1 MKVLL
6 KNVPIRFLL
15 SLVFSLAIFGYYTNL
30 GYGIKTNAYFTY
42 NQRSRF
48 KVEDLVR
55 YVDPFIGT
63 GGNGHTFPGPSAPF
77 GKVQPGPDNGA
88 DGWSWTS
95 GYHYSSDSI
104 FGFSNTHLSGTGIAD
119 LMDVTMMPLCLSHNE
134 MGDTGFKEY
143 LQDLLVVEAS
153 ITTPQLRKQ
162 YPKKFDKESLRKLL
176 ASNFSHHQETASP
189 GYYSVQLKKHGIL
202 VELTAGSD
210 VGMHRY
216 SLSQNHLCDEHIV
229 AVDLSTIHYRS
240 GVSRNADMQVG
251 RKTADDTSH
260 HHSITGHRVTNA
272 WARNRSL
279 YFHIEFSKPIVDYY
293 ILNNTNSSLD
303 WKQCTGSG
311 CHVAFL
317 KFNDIDGL
325 QARIGMSSVGP
336 QGASKALEKSHSA
349 FGFDFDT
356 MKASTESLWQET
368 LSKIRVF
375 GGSSSV
381 RKIFYTAMYHAFLA
395 PTVHSDAD
403 GSFRGPDRATHSAK
417 QHIYYS
423 TLSIW
428 DTFRAQYAFLTI
440 LDRQVSHDIA
450 MTMIEHASLF
460 RNQLPIWALAGIE
473 TLTMPGYHAV
483 SFLAEA
489 IKKGILEH
497 KHLDKILVA
506 ADKTAQRFSTLSP
519 RVHIDRYGYVPSDA
533 AHESVTKTLEFAF
546 YDWCIAE
553 MAKAAGKVE
562 LESYYKN
569 RSRYYR
575 NVFDAETG
583 FMRPRQ
589 KSGAFLQDFDPSYSE
604 HGTGHFTEATAWQ
617 YLWFV
622 PHDVDGLVELLGG
635 RKKTEE
641 KLDEFFFPSQNASIH
656 GNKSSVDISGIL
668 GHYAHGNEPGH
679 HTAYLYN
686 LIGSPKKTQ
695 YLTRRLLHTMY
706 HPHADGIIGND
717 DCGQM
722 SAWFVLSSIGL
733 YPVNPADGI
742 YQITSPLFERT
753 EIEIPPT
760 SANNNTKDSVFV
772 IEAPGAESHEYMYIT
787 KAVLY
792 GSEGNQKRTIFS
804 KTTDKLEITHD
815 EIMAGG
821 SLQLTLTSMSSTPFS
836 HD

>member
-1 MKVLL
+1 MKGLF
-6 KNVPIRFLL
+6 KRESIHRFLL
-15 SLVFSLAIFGYYTNL
+15 SLIFSLAIFGYCTDL
-30 GYGIKTNAYFTY
+30 YGITTKVYFQHSQH
-42 NQRSRF
+42 NRF

-88 DGWSWTS
+88 DGWRWTS
-95 GYHYSSDSI
+95 GYHYSSGSI

-119 LMDVTMMPLCLSHNE
+119 LMDVTMMPLCLNHDE
-134 MGDTGFKEY
+134 MGEKGFQEY
-143 LQDLLVVEAS
+143 LQDLLVVESS
-153 ITTPQLRKQ
+153 IATPQLREK

-176 ASNFSHHQETASP
+176 TSNFSHHQETASP

-202 VELTAGSD
+202 VELTAGID

-216 SLSQNHLCDEHIV
+216 SLSKNHFCDENIV

-240 GVSRNADMQVG
+240 GVSRNADIQVG
-251 RKTADDTSH
+251 RKAEDTNNQH
-260 HHSITGHRVTNA
+260 VITGHRITNA

-279 YFHIEFSKPIVDYY
+279 YFKIEFSNPILDYY
-293 ILNNTNSSLD
+293 ILDNTNSSLD

-317 KFNDIDGL
+317 KFKDINRL

-336 QGASKALEKSHSA
+336 QGASLALEKSQSA
-349 FGFDFDT
+349 FGFDFDNVR
-356 MKASTESLWQET
+356 ASTESLWQDT
-368 LSKIRVF
+368 LAKIRVF
-375 GGSSSV
+375 EGSSSV

-395 PTVHSDAD
+395 PTVHSDRD

-417 QHIYYS
+417 HTYYS

-428 DTFRAQYAFLTI
+428 DTFRAQYALLTI
-440 LDRQVSHDIA
+440 LYRQVSHDIA
-450 MTMIEHASLF
+450 MTMIEHASVF

-473 TLTMPGYHAV
+473 TFTMPGYHAV

-489 IKKGILEH
+489 VKKGILEQDQ
-497 KHLDKILVA
+497 LERILLA

-519 RVHIDRYGYVPSDA
+519 RVHIDHYGYVPSDA
-533 AHESVTKTLEFAF
+533 ARESVTKTLEFAF
-546 YDWCIAE
+546 DDWCITE
-553 MAKAAGKVE
+553 MARAAGKVE

-583 FMRPRQ
+583 FMRPRL

-604 HGTGHFTEATAWQ
+604 HETGDFTEATAWQ

-622 PHDVDGLVELLGG
+622 PHDIDGLVELLGG
-635 RKKTEE
+635 RRRAEE

-656 GNKSSVDISGIL
+656 GNKSSVDITGNL

-733 YPVNPADGI
+733 YPVNPADGT
-742 YQITSPLFERT
+742 YQITSPLFER
-753 EIEIPPT
+753 IEIKLPPVK
-760 SANNNTKDSVFV
+760 SNNNTEDSVFV
-772 IEAPGAESHEYMYIT
+772 IHAPGAESHEYMYIT
-787 KAVLY
+787 KAVLH
-792 GSEGNQKRTIFS
+792 GSEGNEKRTIFS
-804 KTTDKLEITHD
+804 KETDKLEITHD

-821 SLQLTLTSMSSTPFS
+821 SLQLTLASMFNSPFR
-836 HD
+836 D